1 MASDKQRIAQNTL
14 FLYVRMFLIIIVSL
28 YTVRVVIRTL
38 NVTDYG
44 IYMAVGGI
52 VLALSF
58 LSQTIASASQRF
70 FAYELGRKDF
80 CQLRHTFSMI
90 FIVYII
96 IVLAILFIAETLG
109 LWFLNNVMTIPV
121 NRLEAA
127 NWVYQFAL
135 LSFIVKILTN
145 PYNAVIIARENMKI
159 YAYVSIVEAFLKLLI
174 VYLLVVFAIDKL
186 KLYAVLTFAVTCI
199 VSAIYVLFCFKKY
212 EESRISLFWDKA
224 LFFYIFLYSSWSLF
238 GTMAGVANTQGTN
251 LLLNVFWGP
260 VVNAAYSVAQQV
272 STVIQQFSGNFFM
285 AIRPPLIKS
294 YAEGNYVDM
303 MQLFYLSSRFSFLLL
318 YAVILPL
325 ILEVEFILKLWLGD
339 VGEYMISFTKLILVY
354 CLVLAIGNPITII
367 MQAAKKVK
375 LYHGIVDSF
384 VLLTLPLSYVFLK
397 FGCPPEVS
405 LLVAVV
411 MLMIAHIIRLFVFAK
426 VVTFSFKEYWK
437 KFVFPTMLVTFFS
450 ALPAFYIQSVISGG
464 FVQFVVVCLV
474 SLSCIGISGY
484 LVVLTPIEKSFLCR
498 KLRF

>member
-145 PYNAVIIARENMKI
+145 PYNAVIIARENMKNPEFHYFGTKHFSNLFSHI
-159 YAYVSIVEAFLKLLI
+159 LHGVCLEQWQELLI
-174 VYLLVVFAIDKL
+174 RK
-186 KLYAVLTFAVTCI
+186 VLIC
-199 VSAIYVLFCFKKY
+199 C
-212 EESRISLFWDKA
+212 
-224 LFFYIFLYSSWSLF
+224 
-238 GTMAGVANTQGTN
+238 
-251 LLLNVFWGP
+251 
-260 VVNAAYSVAQQV
+260 
-272 STVIQQFSGNFFM
+272 
-285 AIRPPLIKS
+285 
-294 YAEGNYVDM
+294 
-303 MQLFYLSSRFSFLLL
+303 
-318 YAVILPL
+318 
-325 ILEVEFILKLWLGD
+325 
-339 VGEYMISFTKLILVY
+339 
-354 CLVLAIGNPITII
+354 
-367 MQAAKKVK
+367 
-375 LYHGIVDSF
+375 
-384 VLLTLPLSYVFLK
+384 
-397 FGCPPEVS
+397 
-405 LLVAVV
+405 
-411 MLMIAHIIRLFVFAK
+411 
-426 VVTFSFKEYWK
+426 
-437 KFVFPTMLVTFFS
+437 
-450 ALPAFYIQSVISGG
+450 
-464 FVQFVVVCLV
+464 
-474 SLSCIGISGY
+474 
-484 LVVLTPIEKSFLCR
+484 
-498 KLRF
+498 